1 MRLPFGF
8 RHALEAALNR
18 YLSLDPD
25 AAARM
30 AGLSGHCIA
39 IELRGLD
46 LTLFILPGKDGIH
59 IMDSID
65 AEDGVDTTLHGTPL
79 GLTQLGLGGNTGKS
93 LFSGDVTITGDVETG
108 QAFKAILDDMDI
120 DWEEQ
125 LSQITGDVIAHQLG
139 NMVRRTR
146 RMIGQ
151 GRAVLEQDMGEYLKE
166 ELRVLPARIEVKN
179 FCADVNRVRNDTDR
193 LAARIRRLQH
203 SMDS

>member
-1 MRLPFGF
+1 MKLPFGF

-30 AGLSGHCIA
+30 AGLAGHCIA
-39 IELRGLD
+39 IELRGID
-46 LTLFILPGKDGIH
+46 LTLFMLPGNEGIR

-79 GLTQLGLGGNTGKS
+79 ALARLGLGSNTGKT

-125 LSQITGDVIAHQLG
+125 LSHVTGDVIAHQLG
-139 NMVRRTR
+139 NMARRAR
-146 RMIGQ
+146 RAISQ
-151 GRAVLEQDMGEYLKE
+151 GRATLEQDMGEYLKE
-166 ELRVLPARIEVKN
+166 ELRVLPARIEVEN
-179 FCADVNRVRNDTDR
+179 FTADVNRLRSDADR
-193 LAARIRRLQH
+193 LAARIQRLQH
-203 SMDS
+203 SVDS

>member
-1 MRLPFGF
+1 MKLPFGF

-30 AGLSGHCIA
+30 ARLAGHCIA

-46 LTLFILPGKDGIH
+46 LTLFMLPGEQGIH

-79 GLTQLGLGGNTGKS
+79 ALARLGLGANTGKT

-125 LSQITGDVIAHQLG
+125 LSHVTGDVIAHQLG
-139 NMVRRTR
+139 NMARRAKSV
-146 RMIGQ
+146 ISQ
-151 GRAVLEQDMGEYLKE
+151 GRATLEQDMGEYLKE
-166 ELRVLPARIEVKN
+166 ELRVLPARIEVEN
-179 FCADVNRVRNDTDR
+179 FSADVNRLRSDVDR

-203 SMDS
+203 SADS